1 MAFKRSAVRSRL
13 SPPKRLPET
22 AMFPVLFFEKIQKF
36 IQGRRIHGIID
47 SSFHTGT
54 RRSETVKDHKKMG
67 LELVK
72 IARILMGIGIVLSA
86 VLIIMA
92 VRDTNGSLLCAAIMA
107 VVGVIIL
114 CKLMEAAGHGIVLLQ
129 EQNEDSKRMIDLL
142 EKQGAAAAATPSVP
156 ASAEETVST
165 DAEPEDR
172 QEEDPAAIDAFI
184 EELQNTFRHQSTE
197 GTNYT
202 IVKDCTDENRIV
214 ITKEVESLASK
225 INHFG
230 ENYMD
235 SWQNAKSGKTA
246 RQSGAD
252 GAAVRD

>member
-1 MAFKRSAVRSRL
+1 M
-13 SPPKRLPET
+13 
-22 AMFPVLFFEKIQKF
+22 
-36 IQGRRIHGIID
+36 
-47 SSFHTGT
+47 
-54 RRSETVKDHKKMG
+54 KDHKKMG

-235 SWQNAKSGKTA
+235 SWQKYKKVQKDLAQSVSGQL
-246 RQSGAD
+246 QSWGLNDWTVLFEVIDSAIGQRMLIVYQD
-252 GAAVRD
+252 ESSNMPIMLRSDRVWKK

>member
-1 MAFKRSAVRSRL
+1 M
-13 SPPKRLPET
+13 
-22 AMFPVLFFEKIQKF
+22 
-36 IQGRRIHGIID
+36 
-47 SSFHTGT
+47 
-54 RRSETVKDHKKMG
+54 KDHKKMG

-202 IVKDCTDENRIV
+202 IVKDCT
-214 ITKEVESLASK
+214 LASK

-235 SWQNAKSGKTA
+235 SWQKYKKVQKDLAQSVSGQL
-246 RQSGAD
+246 QSWGLNDWTVLFEVIDSAIGQRMLIVYQD
-252 GAAVRD
+252 EIAYDFLNE